1 LLSAPRNPVP
11 VFPLPNLVLFP
22 HALAP
27 LHVFELRYRTMVRD
41 ALSGER
47 VIAMALL
54 KRGWESD
61 YEGSP
66 EFHEIG
72 CLARFQEVEWLPND
86 CYQLLVVGT
95 SRVHLGRVVKEF
107 PYRAARVTLLAQEP
121 YTEDDPLVLSE
132 RAAVMD
138 RIRRMLSG
146 PTGAMSAEAAAAC
159 AALEQA
165 TYECVVNAL
174 CTRLEA
180 EPQEKLELLALDSVL
195 ERGRRALELTRRR
208 RVARP
213 GPTQA
218 PPDEP
223 GERN

>member
-1 LLSAPRNPVP
+1 MLSAPRNPVP

-54 KRGWESD
+54 ERGWESD

-66 EFHEIG
+66 EFHELG
-72 CLARFQEVEWLPND
+72 CLARFHEVEWLPND
-86 CYQLLVVGT
+86 CYQLQVVGT
-95 SRVHLGRVVKEF
+95 ARVRLGRVVKEF
-107 PYRAARVTLLAQEP
+107 PYRAARVTLLPQEP
-121 YTEDDPLVLSE
+121 YSEDDPLVLSE

-138 RIRRMLSG
+138 RMRRLLSG
-146 PTGAMSAEAAAAC
+146 PAGALSPEGAAAC
-159 AALEQA
+159 ASLDQA
-165 TYECVVNAL
+165 SYECVVNAL
-174 CTRLEA
+174 CTRLEV
-180 EPQEKLELLALDSVL
+180 EPQQKLQLLALDSVL
-195 ERGRRALELTRRR
+195 ERGRRAQELARRR
-208 RVARP
+208 AAPRP
-213 GPTQA
+213 APPQA
-218 PPDEP
+218 PPDQP

>member
-1 LLSAPRNPVP
+1 LDSAPRNPVP

-66 EFHEIG
+66 EFHGLG

-86 CYQLLVVGT
+86 CYQLLVTGL
-95 SRVHLGRVVKEF
+95 SRVRFGRVVKEF
-107 PYRAARVTLLAQEP
+107 PYRAARVSLLPQEP
-121 YTEDDPLVLSE
+121 YTEDDPLVMSE

-138 RIRRMLSG
+138 RLRRLLSG
-146 PTGAMSAEAAAAC
+146 PTGAMSPEAAAAC
-159 AALEQA
+159 AALDQS
-165 TYECVVNAL
+165 TYECLVNAL
-174 CTRLEA
+174 CTRIEVKP
-180 EPQEKLELLALDSVL
+180 EEKLELLALDSVL
-195 ERGRRALELTRRR
+195 ERGRRAQELARRR
-208 RVARP
+208 GARP
-213 GPTQA
+213 APPPL